1 MKLLISKVLNKIILI
16 LIKLK
21 LIKPKSIFYMGGV
34 NILPPPLDAEEEME
48 LLKKLETDDTIKQ
61 ILIERNLRLV
71 VYISRKFENT
81 GIDIEDL
88 ISIGTIGL
96 IKAVSSYKS
105 DKNVK
110 LGTYASK
117 CIDNEILMYL
127 RAGKK
132 YSSDLYLQEP
142 IGNDSEGNEIAMVD
156 VISSKQDDIDEM
168 IYKKQQ
174 IELLFEKLENELDE
188 REKDILIMRYG
199 LFNTDELTQIEI
211 AEKMGI
217 SRSYVSRIEKK
228 AVEKLRKYF

>member
-1 MKLLISKVLNKIILI
+1 MLAFLNFYYMFAYISGRSLFD
-16 LIKLK
+16 
-21 LIKPKSIFYMGGV
+21 KPLTASEEKYYIEEYEKGS
-34 NILPPPLDAEEEME
+34 AEA
-48 LLKKLETDDTIKQ
+48 KN
-61 ILIERNLRLV
+61 ILIEKNLRLV
-71 VYISRKFENT
+71 AHIAKKYSST
-81 GIDIEDL
+81 GCDNEDL

-174 IELLFEKLENELDE
+174 IELLFEKIENELDE